1 MFNYSSSDSSSSS
14 STKVTNLIVQLF
26 LLLVMASCI
35 LTSPVILGGTSFQ
48 DLQMAGQSKHTQ
60 VWTLIFYIIVYT
72 GKYNSHYNT

>member
-1 MFNYSSSDSSSSS
+1 
-14 STKVTNLIVQLF
+14 
-26 LLLVMASCI
+26 MASCI